1 MIKRIICLVIAV
13 IAIISCF
20 TGCAN
25 VPAEIQIAS
34 AEPIVAV
41 TEAVEMTE
49 VEPIIDE
56 NEAVIEDT
64 TAPTEPE
71 ITLKDFLNSIEDK
84 STRDF
89 YERLYEMY
97 DFEQFNARSKIPQ
110 YFQTVYTDKFSVG
123 TIRSA
128 GCGISS
134 LAMISSYLFDEEIT
148 PNMMLKYDRGPNPAA
163 ALEAGIRGLKLNC
176 TTYRGDAA
184 IDNLDE
190 ALESGHPVIANVRK
204 ASIFTEA
211 GHFIV
216 IAGKTDEGKYIVNDP
231 NLENYYNPH
240 MVDGFMNGFTRK
252 EITTGLAGIYIFDT
266 KDEFVDM
273 RNVEISNS

>member
-1 MIKRIICLVIAV
+1 MIKKIICFLIATV
-13 IAIISCF
+13 TIFSCF
-20 TGCAN
+20 SGCAVTHN
-25 VPAEIQIAS
+25 IQVAS
-34 AEPIVAV
+34 AEPIVENIEDSKVMDA
-41 TEAVEMTE
+41 
-49 VEPIIDE
+49 EP
-56 NEAVIEDT
+56 VIEEPKIVIEEV
-64 TAPTEPE
+64 AVPTEPE
-71 ITLKDFLNSIEDK
+71 ITLEEFLNNIEDK
-84 STRDF
+84 STRNF

-97 DFEQFNARSKIPQ
+97 DFEQFNARSEIPQ

-148 PNMMLKYDRGPNPAA
+148 PPMMLKYDRGDNPAA

-176 TTYRGDAA
+176 TTYRGQAA
-184 IDNLDE
+184 LDNLDE
-190 ALESGHPVIANVRK
+190 ALEAGHPLIANVRK

-216 IAGKTDEGKYIVNDP
+216 IAGKTEDGKYIVNDP
-231 NLENYYNPH
+231 NLENYYNPR

-266 KDEFVDM
+266 KNDFVDM
-273 RNVEISNS
+273 RNVEDVNA

>member
-1 MIKRIICLVIAV
+1 MIKKTICLVMV
-13 IAIISCF
+13 AIMSLPCIM
-20 TGCAN
+20 GCAA
-25 VPAEIQIAS
+25 PTPEIP
-34 AEPIVAV
+34 EG
-41 TEAVEMTE
+41 
-49 VEPIIDE
+49 EPIIRETYVTEPPETMDTIE
-56 NEAVIEDT
+56 NEVPVVEEP
-64 TAPTEPE
+64 APVEE
-71 ITLKDFLNSIEDK
+71 SKITLEDFLNNIQDK
-84 STRDF
+84 STRNF

-97 DFEQFNARSKIPQ
+97 DFEQFNARSEIPQ
-110 YFQTVYTDKFSVG
+110 YFQTVYTNKFSVG

-134 LAMISSYLFDEEIT
+134 LAMISSYLFEEEIT
-148 PNMMLKYDRGPNPAA
+148 PPMMLKYDRGPNPAA

-184 IDNLDE
+184 KDNLDE
-190 ALESGHPVIANVRK
+190 ALEAGHPVIANVRK
-204 ASIFTEA
+204 SSIFTEA

-216 IAGKTDEGKYIVNDP
+216 IAGKTEDGKYIVNDP
-231 NLENYYNPH
+231 NLENYYNPR

-273 RNVEISNS
+273 RNIEASN